1 MLIQTHS
8 VEQKMAQN
16 FFPRL
21 LTPQL
26 ETPAETDTGENGE
39 NRATRDLFSR
49 EFLAIFLSYPNAQM
63 SWKELTGKSRDAPT
77 SERRGKEGVP
87 LK

>member
-26 ETPAETDTGENGE
+26 ETPAETDTGEKWGKPCNKGS
-39 NRATRDLFSR
+39 LF
-49 EFLAIFLSYPNAQM
+49 P
-63 SWKELTGKSRDAPT
+63 
-77 SERRGKEGVP
+77 
-87 LK
+87 